1 MRNTFSRKQVRLA
14 AACALALGV
23 LSGTAAAQ
31 TMAPNDERS
40 LTRDASGQVVK
51 DGFGGCWHSG
61 FGPGPTPNYECGPQ
75 PKPIAPQ
82 VMQQFAPEPKI
93 VPAAVAPLLAYERMT
108 FDANVL
114 FDFDKSALRPAGR
127 DKLDVFIAKTR
138 DFINPEA
145 MIAVGYADRIGTGA
159 YNQNLSDER
168 VAAVKAYLVSQ
179 GIEWKQV
186 STSGRGESQP
196 TTHGECTGSESAK
209 NIACLQPDRHVYIE
223 LTGTRLKQ

>member
-1 MRNTFSRKQVRLA
+1 MRNTISRKQVRLA

-23 LSGTAAAQ
+23 MSGTVGAQ
-31 TMAPNDERS
+31 TMAPQDDRS
-40 LTRDASGQVVK
+40 LTRDSSGQVVK
-51 DGFGGCWHSG
+51 NGFGECWHSG

-75 PKPIAPQ
+75 PISPRVTLFTPEWKP
-82 VMQQFAPEPKI
+82 V
-93 VPAAVAPLLAYERMT
+93 VVAAAPLAVYETVT

-114 FDFDKSALRPAGR
+114 FDFDKSQLRPAGR

-138 DFINPEA
+138 DFINPGE
-145 MIAVGYADRIGTGA
+145 MVAVGYADRIGTGA
-159 YNQNLSDER
+159 YNQTLSDER
-168 VAAVKAYLVSQ
+168 VAAVKTYLVSQ

-196 TTHGECTGSESAK
+196 TTRGECSGSESAK